1 MRKLISFTGCWQ
13 HLRPWVLAVLLT
25 PLAACISN
33 SDENLFQALGG
44 HAGIARITDNFIM
57 EIANDEQVI
66 DYFADS
72 NVQRFR
78 EKIEEHFCQI
88 ADGPCE
94 YTGDTMIQVHTGMNI
109 GEADF
114 SAVVDN
120 LIIAMDKAEI
130 PIAAQNRL
138 LARLAPLRSEII
150 HL

>member
-1 MRKLISFTGCWQ
+1 
-13 HLRPWVLAVLLT
+13 
-25 PLAACISN
+25 
-33 SDENLFQALGG
+33 
-44 HAGIARITDNFIM
+44 M

-78 EKIEEHFCQI
+78 EKMEEHFCAI

-94 YTGDTMIQVHTGMNI
+94 YTGDTMLQVHAGMNI
-109 GEADF
+109 SEADF

-120 LIIAMDKAEI
+120 LIVAMYKAEI

-138 LARLAPLRSEII
+138 LARLAPLRPEII
-150 HL
+150 NQ